1 MRPLLGA
8 VGVVAGV
15 MTVLLRERLATYG
28 LELFEVRTRD
38 AVFQRLVVA
47 NVVAGVGVVVV
58 GVALITAS
66 AL

>member
-1 MRPLLGA
+1 MLGA

-15 MTVLLRERLATYG
+15 MTVLLRERLAAYG
-28 LELFEVRTRD
+28 LELFDVRTSD
-38 AVFQRLVVA
+38 AVFRRLVVA

-58 GVALITAS
+58 GLALISAS